1 MPYISQ
7 DVFFDG
13 LWAMVAMVII
23 PTWTSLLADHPLVE
37 KPYIFTISQ
46 AKKMPNKE
54 TVKKGSREAEK
65 QEVEQ
70 RKHMTEEK

>member
-46 AKKMPNKE
+46 AKKNANLLLSHR
-54 TVKKGSREAEK
+54 T
-65 QEVEQ
+65 
-70 RKHMTEEK
+70 HIYNYTYIYI